1 MFFRKNKKN
10 VNTEK
15 TVVSTVNDNKIT
27 TTHNTLQEIATYVE
41 KHPEISDL
49 QKTLDKVE
57 LENTN
62 LKIEI
67 SYYER
72 YIKYLKDNYIFI
84 LKSLDCAKDI
94 YDKIG
99 EPQNEELN

>member
-10 VNTEK
+10 TNTEK

-27 TTHNTLQEIATYVE
+27 TNNTLQEIATYVE

-84 LKSLDCAKDI
+84 LKSLDCVKDI

-99 EPQNEELN
+99 EPQNEKLD

>member
-15 TVVSTVNDNKIT
+15 TAVSIINDNKIT
-27 TTHNTLQEIATYVE
+27 THSTLQEITAYAE

-99 EPQNEELN
+99 EAQNEELD